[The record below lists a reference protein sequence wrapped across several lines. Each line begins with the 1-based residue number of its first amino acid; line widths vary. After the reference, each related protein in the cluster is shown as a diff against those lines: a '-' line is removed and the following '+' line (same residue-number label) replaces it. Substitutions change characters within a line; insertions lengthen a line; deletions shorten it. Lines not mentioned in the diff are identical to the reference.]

1 MKLIAFIPALAAVL
15 LTTTGCC
22 ATEPVSSTEEGATY
36 SLLIQGYNYTDQ
48 YIDSFTVNGVG
59 GGNVFVSDSG
69 SGGGG
74 SVCCYAFDS
83 QRTLPIS
90 IKVKWAA
97 SYCLERKTNPYPF
110 GERFFDERKTLWKEA
125 EVEIKDVSLPAKAL
139 EVHFYPDG
147 HVEAAVT
154 PGYSPP
160 RLKLPV
166 TADKQRPGASRSY
179 PFCSHEHLDEVR

>member
-1 MKLIAFIPALAAVL
+1 MKRITHLTMCLGAGWVVSACAASSAEPEPA
-15 LTTTGCC
+15 T
-22 ATEPVSSTEEGATY
+22 PQ
-36 SLLIQGYNYTDQ
+36 SLLIQGYNYTDH

-59 GGNVFVSDSG
+59 GGNVFVSDHG

-74 SVCCYAFDS
+74 SACCYVLDP
-83 QRTLPIS
+83 QRTRPIS

-97 SYCLERKTNPYPF
+97 SYCLVRKVNPYPF
-110 GERFFDERKTLWKEA
+110 GERFFDERKTLWKEMQI
-125 EVEIKDVSLPAKAL
+125 EVVEVSLSAKAL
-139 EVHFYPDG
+139 EVHFYPEG

-154 PGYSPP
+154 TGYSPP

-179 PFCSHEHLDEVR
+179 PLCSHEHLDQVH